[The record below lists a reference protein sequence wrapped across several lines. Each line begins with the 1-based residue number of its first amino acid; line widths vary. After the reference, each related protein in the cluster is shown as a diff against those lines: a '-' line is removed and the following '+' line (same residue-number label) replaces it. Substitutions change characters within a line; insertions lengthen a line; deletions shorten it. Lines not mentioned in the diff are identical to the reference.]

1 MVVRGYMTAS
11 VKPECFDEFLAALR
25 EALPPTRPEA
35 GNLRSDPHLS
45 GDDPATVVLYQEWE
59 DYDAIA
65 AHQQSEHRK
74 PLRARTEGQLLGP
87 PQPHYLRNLDG

>member
-1 MVVRGYMTAS
+1 MVVRGYMTIS
-11 VKPECFDEFLAALR
+11 VKPECFKEFLAALR
-25 EALPPTRPEA
+25 DALPPTRAEA
-35 GNLRSDPHLS
+35 GNLRCDAFVSEDE
-45 GDDPATVVLYQEWE
+45 PATVVLYQEWE

-74 PLRARTEGQLLGP
+74 TLRARTEGQLLGP